1 MTINQALKEKN
12 RLAGKLKVLD
22 QRIQNNVKW
31 IKSNKPAY
39 DFSNLLSE
47 RLNVMQNLID
57 LKTAIS
63 KATTPIAGLIILLAE
78 LKSQLLT
85 YRSLDVRE
93 GLVLDRYSNTIG
105 IEYQSAI
112 DQKELD
118 YMIDGT
124 EVKISAVQDELDKFN
139 ASTEID

>member
-39 DFSNLLSE
+39 DFGHLLSE

-63 KATTPIAGLIILLAE
+63 KATTPIAGSIILLAE
-78 LKSQLLT
+78 LKSQLLM

-93 GLVLDRYSNTIG
+93 GLILDRYSNTTG

-112 DQKELD
+112 DQKGLD
-118 YMIDGT
+118 YMIDGI

-139 ASTEID
+139 ASTEI

>member
-39 DFSNLLSE
+39 DFGHLLSE
-47 RLNVMQNLID
+47 RLNVMQSLID

-63 KATTPIAGLIILLAE
+63 KATTPIAGSIILLAE
-78 LKSQLLT
+78 LKSQLLM

-93 GLVLDRYSNTIG
+93 GLILDRYSNITG
-105 IEYQSAI
+105 VEYQSAI
-112 DQKELD
+112 DQKGLD
-118 YMIDGT
+118 YMIDGI

-139 ASTEID
+139 ASTEI